1 MIFPLTLYT
10 YIVRNFL
17 FFFFTIL
24 AIFSVLIFMVDGA
37 ELLRKS
43 ANRTIPT
50 FVIFQMVI
58 LKMPNLLQTVMPFI
72 ILITS
77 VLSFNAMSKR
87 SELVIIRSAG
97 VSVWEFLM
105 PAVLTA
111 FLMGVIVSTLINPV
125 SSYLY
130 SIHEK
135 LEKKYFETNS
145 ENPML
150 FSESGLWIKQ
160 SYKRGSKKYDII
172 IHAENAS
179 NSNVMK
185 LNNVNIY
192 AYNKKNKYSFFIK
205 APNANLEKGKWKINN
220 AIFYDKKN
228 TSYNYQVLEIP
239 TNVNFS
245 DIQKSFDVPES
256 ISFWKL
262 PKFIKKLSDSGF
274 FYFGHLMHLYKL
286 LSSPIFYAS
295 MVLIGAIFCL
305 KTARHSQTGYS
316 ITLALLIGFVIY
328 FVTNLIYSL
337 GLSGS
342 LPVFVAGW
350 SPIIITLLI
359 GLGLVLHYEDG

>member
-1 MIFPLTLYT
+1 MILPLTLYS
-10 YIVRNFL
+10 YIVRNFV
-17 FFFFTIL
+17 FFYLTIL

-50 FVIFQMVI
+50 YVIFQMVL
-58 LKMPNLLQTVMPFI
+58 LKMPHLLQTVMPFI

-77 VLSFNAMSKR
+77 VLCFNNMSKK

-97 VSVWEFLM
+97 VSVWEFLF
-105 PAVLTA
+105 PAVFTA
-111 FLMGVIVSTLINPV
+111 FMLGALVSMVINPI
-125 SSYLY
+125 SSFMY
-130 SIHEK
+130 STHEK
-135 LEKKYFETNS
+135 LEKKYFETNI

-160 SYKRGSKKYDII
+160 SYKRNNKKYEII
-172 IHAENAS
+172 IHAENAQKGE
-179 NSNVMK
+179 VVK
-185 LNNVNIY
+185 LNNVNIF
-192 AYNKKNKYSFFIK
+192 AYNKKNKYSFYIK
-205 APNANLEKGKWKINN
+205 SPSATLKNGKWILEN
-220 AIFYDKKN
+220 ATFYDKKN
-228 TSYNYQVLEIP
+228 QSYNYSNYEIE
-239 TNVNFS
+239 TNVNFN

-256 ISFWKL
+256 VPFWKL

-274 FYFGHLMHLYKL
+274 FYFGHLMHFYKL

-316 ITLALLIGFVIY
+316 ITLALIFGFVIY

-359 GLGLVLHYEDG
+359 GVGLVLHYEDG